1 MLEIGQPLLL
11 LAAGGILVPLAIHLW
26 NRRPPRLLATGSI
39 RWFKGSASQSARSL
53 QLKNWPLL
61 LLRCLMLL
69 VFSLLVAG
77 LFWKQPLP
85 ESERKVSLFLVEAG
99 LAGGKSQAWVDSLAM
114 EGKEVRLL
122 APALPPLADSL
133 RWKGKRVD
141 IWGIMKEA
149 DTLKSYADT
158 VRIYSPLF
166 QGYFSAE
173 RPQLHKQ
180 FSFREPSYPQQPR
193 EYASGLYQTGDSLLL
208 KVMDYLPERIYFN
221 ERIVALGEGE
231 KIADLFPSP
240 FHPFL
245 QVAEEVQAA
254 DTFRIRVA
262 ASEAYARDAAI
273 VRQAFG
279 LLDRQLPALRLEFV
293 EEGKAD
299 LLVWFREEALPQDLQ
314 EAGRLVLGLNKNGIS
329 GSEWLQLPEAVR
341 PYYLLQQRPLP
352 EQVERGKLARLPIAL
367 LELLPAG
374 EEQASASF
382 LHMPL
387 SQARPYQAE
396 REEEERMEETRSLHK
411 WLWIALFGLFA
422 IERIWVL
429 KA

>member
-1 MLEIGQPLLL
+1 MFEIAQPLLL
-11 LAAGGILVPLAIHLW
+11 LATCGILVPLAIHLW

-39 RWFKGSASQSARSL
+39 RWFKGSTSQSARSL

-69 VFSLLVAG
+69 VFSLLLAG
-77 LFWKQPLP
+77 LFWEQPLT
-85 ESERKVSLFLVEAG
+85 ESENKPSLFLVEAG
-99 LAGGKSQAWVDSLAM
+99 LAGRKSQAWVDSLAM

-149 DTLKSYADT
+149 DTLKTHADS
-158 VRIYSPLF
+158 VHIYSPLF
-166 QGYFSAE
+166 QGYFSTE

-180 FSFREPSYPQQPR
+180 FFFLEPPYPQQPQ
-193 EYASGLYQTGDSLLL
+193 EYAAGLYQTGDSLLL
-208 KVMDYLPERIYFN
+208 KVMDYHPERIYFY
-221 ERIVALGEGE
+221 ERAMALAEGE

-245 QVAEEVQAA
+245 KVEEEIQLV

-262 ASEAYARDAAI
+262 ASEAYTRDAAI
-273 VRQAFG
+273 VREAFG
-279 LLDRQLPALRLEFV
+279 LLDRQLPALRLDFV
-293 EEGKAD
+293 EEGTAD
-299 LLVWFREEALPQDLQ
+299 LLVWFREEALPQNLQ
-314 EAGRLVLGLNKNGIS
+314 EAGRPVLALNKDGIS
-329 GSEWLQLPEAVR
+329 ESEWLRLPEATR

-374 EEQASASF
+374 EAQDGASF

-387 SQARPYQAE
+387 SQARPYQAVG
-396 REEEERMEETRSLHK
+396 EEEERRRQTQNLHK
-411 WLWIALFGLFA
+411 WLWIGLFGLFA
-422 IERIWVL
+422 VERIWVL